1 MAHQFQKH
9 YTLAEARA
17 LLPQVRRWLGLLAER
32 RGQLHEQE
40 KALQQLMSPGLD
52 VGGPVVNAWLCTLV
66 SIQQLLLEFYRR
78 DIQIKDLERG
88 LLDFPTLRDG
98 KEVFL
103 CWEKS
108 EQDIEFWHD
117 LESGYAGREK
127 LEED

>member
-9 YTLAEARA
+9 YTRTEARA
-17 LLPQVRRWLGLLAER
+17 LLPQIRRWFA
-32 RGQLHEQE
+32 QLSEQRKELEKQE
-40 KALQQLMSPGLD
+40 KKLQELMAPGRD
-52 VGGPVVNAWLCTLV
+52 VGGPLVNSWLRTLASV
-66 SIQQLLLEFYRR
+66 QKVLLEFYCR

-88 LLDFPTLRDG
+88 LIDFPCLMDG

-108 EQDIEFWHD
+108 EPDIAFWHD

-127 LEED
+127 LED

>member
-9 YTLAEARA
+9 YTRTEASA
-17 LLPQVRRWLGLLAER
+17 LLPQIRGWLAQLAEHR
-32 RGQLHEQE
+32 QELQKHEKRLQE
-40 KALQQLMSPGLD
+40 LMSPGRD
-52 VGGPVVNAWLCTLV
+52 VGGPLVNSWLRTMAEV
-66 SIQQLLLEFYRR
+66 QKLLLEFYRR

-88 LLDFPTLRDG
+88 LIDFPTLMDG

-108 EQDIEFWHD
+108 EPDIGFWHD

-127 LEED
+127 LED